1 MEIIGIYL
9 FVIGCCIGS
18 FINVLI
24 YRLPLNQSIVYPNS
38 SCPECNAKIK
48 WFDNLPIISWLLLRG
63 KCRACKS
70 KISFSYPII
79 ELSTGLLVW
88 LNFYANPTIYSQLA
102 EPIILF
108 CGTILSSILITLA
121 ILDFKYFWLPQAIT
135 IGGLMLG
142 ITSSLIIDLSNDFG
156 QFSYSLY
163 SITASLL
170 GLALFY
176 LLSYLGFKIFN
187 KPEIGEITIKGCY
200 DGDTCT
206 SSEGEKIR
214 LACIDTP
221 EIRGKRA
228 KPNEAIAAK
237 NFLNEKIKGK
247 KVSVRRVTE
256 DKYGRTVGELSFNG
270 ENIQEL
276 LVKEGHAEIY
286 KKYSK
291 PCKWAS

>member
-1 MEIIGIYL
+1 M

-38 SCPECNAKIK
+38 SCPKCNAKIK
-48 WFDNLPIISWLLLRG
+48 WFDNLPIFSWLLLRG

-79 ELSTGLLVW
+79 ELSTALLVW

-108 CGTILSSILITLA
+108 CGTIFSSILITLA

-142 ITSSLIIDLSNDFG
+142 ITYSLIIDLSNDFG

-163 SITASLL
+163 SLTALLL

-176 LLSYLGFKIFN
+176 LLSYVGLKSFN
-187 KPEIGEITIKGCY
+187 KQSLTLFYFYKTI
-200 DGDTCT
+200 
-206 SSEGEKIR
+206 
-214 LACIDTP
+214 
-221 EIRGKRA
+221 
-228 KPNEAIAAK
+228 N
-237 NFLNEKIKGK
+237 NF
-247 KVSVRRVTE
+247 
-256 DKYGRTVGELSFNG
+256 DF
-270 ENIQEL
+270 
-276 LVKEGHAEIY
+276 
-286 KKYSK
+286 
-291 PCKWAS
+291 